1 MKHEPIATQN
11 RPCSVR
17 FEFEFPGAPRDVPRT
32 DDGRYVA
39 VYNYFSVAGHEDFYR
54 LSIGLFDA

>member
-1 MKHEPIATQN
+1 M
-11 RPCSVR
+11 R
-17 FEFEFPGAPRDVPRT
+17 FEVAFPGAPHDVPRT